1 MKKML
6 FIYNPKAGKAQIR
19 NKLADILDVFTK
31 GDYEIT
37 VYPTQKSEDAME
49 KTRDR
54 SKDYDIVVC
63 SGGDGTLDEV
73 VTGMIRSGFRT
84 PIGYI
89 PAGSTNDFGGSLG
102 LPKNMVHAAETIVKG
117 NDFACDVGSSVS
129 AASPLIR
136 MYLYISQ
143 HSAFSR
149 MSPMR
154 RGRT

>member
-84 PIGYI
+84 LL
-89 PAGSTNDFGGSLG
+89 D
-102 LPKNMVHAAETIVKG
+102 
-117 NDFACDVGSSVS
+117 
-129 AASPLIR
+129 
-136 MYLYISQ
+136 ISRQ
-143 HSAFSR
+143 EV
-149 MSPMR
+149 PMISEAVWDCR
-154 RGRT
+154 KIWCMPRKRL